1 MYFGFR
7 ITVCADGTEVID
19 RRQGTFCCWLTPL
32 QMAEYLE
39 MDKQLAVMDR
49 MERKGRRGIGM
60 GNQIQTYLGY
70 ANGAAEKIREINRI
84 FGGSGWPEEGS
95 LLGDVFFGI
104 AGMVQI
110 YLSPITGKE
119 VDSDELNDIT
129 TEIMFAE
136 KEGIADIARKYCGLS
151 V

>member
-1 MYFGFR
+1 
-7 ITVCADGTEVID
+7 
-19 RRQGTFCCWLTPL
+19 
-32 QMAEYLE
+32 
-39 MDKQLAVMDR
+39 
-49 MERKGRRGIGM
+49 M
-60 GNQIQTYLGY
+60 GNQIQTYLRY